1 MPGNSLLI
9 YDFQILIYVYS
20 LECLRGASVDI
31 HYNEKNVFIN
41 KFHSMET
48 IVFEGLVAWIT
59 INAFTYYDQWR
70 IIARWS
76 SVFPGIV
83 HADDFVWLMFV
94 HERFSA
100 SEQTLNTQKHLSGL
114 YKGKHEIKVQ

>member
-1 MPGNSLLI
+1 MYHNVLIVPYACIENMTTITKSPEIKESISVISLL
-9 YDFQILIYVYS
+9 V
-20 LECLRGASVDI
+20 E
-31 HYNEKNVFIN
+31 
-41 KFHSMET
+41 
-48 IVFEGLVAWIT
+48 
-59 INAFTYYDQWR
+59 WR

-76 SVFPGIV
+76 SVFPGVV
-83 HADDFVWLMFV
+83 HADDFRWLMFV